1 MDLLAYALFVAGVLA
16 LLATFVHQPPRHRYG
31 LPFAEL
37 QARLEAEAQRTYLPL
52 RGWPS

>member
-1 MDLLAYALFVAGVLA
+1 MNLLANVLFVAGVLA
-16 LLATFVHQPPRHRYG
+16 LLATFVHQPPRHRHG

-37 QARLEAEAQRTYLPL
+37 QARLEGEMRRTYLPL